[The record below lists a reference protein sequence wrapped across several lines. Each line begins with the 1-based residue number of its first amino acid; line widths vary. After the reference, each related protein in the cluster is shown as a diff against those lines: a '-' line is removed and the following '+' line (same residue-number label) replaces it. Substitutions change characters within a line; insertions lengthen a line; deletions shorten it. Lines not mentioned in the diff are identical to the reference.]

1 MSEITN
7 MLDDLKI
14 RFSDQMEDDI
24 EYLIENLNMT
34 RAEAVNEIISWDYKE
49 DVVSY
54 ESSSDPEEWSY
65 LSDSTT
71 SDSTNSI
78 PLNEQKSEETSDDDW
93 SASLEEL
100 KIVMNSD

>member
-24 EYLIENLNMT
+24 EYLIDNLNMT
-34 RAEAVNEIISWDYKE
+34 REEAVYEIISWDYKE

-54 ESSSDPEEWSY
+54 DSSSDPEEWSY
-65 LSDSTT
+65 LSDST
-71 SDSTNSI
+71 NSI
-78 PLNEQKSEETSDDDW
+78 PLNEQTSEETSDDEW